1 MPYEGEFAGYR
12 ALQRIV
18 ETERVKNLLTTARV
32 LKPDDTPRPPPAE
45 APASPPSLPQYV
57 FAIDGSNAEVDV
69 RNGFPGAKIGYCSVA
84 SVLLDLQLMAELDQ
98 RRPVNPVEFRKTEN
112 ASAIDAALPGS
123 NVITANNTTAR
134 DSFRQSLFEVF
145 AHGRLDEDEKTTLL
159 ETFQALLAHKPSEKG
174 QSCPYREEHGCE
186 ERLEKLSPGHTS
198 CHCDKKRPIYSTDAL
213 RIHEGFRDLGSNR
226 ELLGEVMQVWERV
239 LLVHLLRSFEK
250 QGWLSKISRLAFVLD
265 GPLAVFGHPAW
276 LSAAISKELKRLN
289 KKIREETGNDLILV
303 GIEKTGEFVTHF
315 DEIDR
320 TNEPGEEFFPRRG
333 FQLLTDNYIKARVK
347 FSDSPKRFGV
357 DTYFGRKLFYKT
369 AGGARIVATLPFL
382 SDEQDTL
389 ESDNPA
395 LYPQFATVCALL
407 DKLVSSR
414 FPNALAPLISAN
426 AQAAI
431 PLSLGSKVLKQLAQA
446 LLGEVK

>member
-18 ETERVKNLLTTARV
+18 QTERVKNLLTTARV
-32 LKPDDTPRPPPAE
+32 LNLDDTPRPKPAA
-45 APASPPSLPQYV
+45 APAAPSALPQFV

-69 RNGFPGAKIGYCSVA
+69 RNGFPGAKIGYCTVA
-84 SVLLDLQLMAELDQ
+84 SVLLDLHLMAELDQ
-98 RRPVNPVEFRKTEN
+98 HRPANPVEFRKTEES
-112 ASAIDAALPGS
+112 SAIDAALPGS
-123 NVITANNTTAR
+123 NVITANNSTAR

-145 AHGRLDEDEKTTLL
+145 ANGRIDDDDKTTLL
-159 ETFQALLAHKPSEKG
+159 ETFEALLAHKPSDKG
-174 QSCPYREEHGCE
+174 QACPYGEEHGCE
-186 ERLEKLSPGHTS
+186 TRLEKLSPGHSS
-198 CHCDKKRPIYSTDAL
+198 CACDKKRSIYSTDAL

-226 ELLGEVMQVWERV
+226 ELLGEVMQVWERI
-239 LLVHLLRSFEK
+239 LLVHLLRTFEK
-250 QGWLSKISRLAFVLD
+250 KDWLPKISKLAFVLD

-276 LSAAISKELKRLN
+276 LSAAISAELKRLN
-289 KKIREETGNDLILV
+289 TKIRNATGNDLVLV

-333 FQLLTDNYIKARVK
+333 FHLLTDGYIKERVK

-369 AGGARIVATLPFL
+369 ESGARIVATLPFL

-389 ESDNPA
+389 ESGDPS

-446 LLGEVK
+446 LVGESK